1 MFFVVGILPHSIS
14 GHGNMVMENP
24 LDILKHATGNSLVKE
39 AHVHHSHP
47 LEGGGVVQHII

>member
-24 LDILKHATGNSLVKE
+24 LDILEHATGNSLVKE
-39 AHVHHSHP
+39 DHVLHSHP
-47 LEGGGVVQHII
+47 LEGGGVV